1 MYVFNWSL
9 FGNIF
14 SKIKNRLAFD
24 RARKVT
30 YIRSNSGSGVRGAD
44 EEVML
49 SIADVLDE
57 EEGGEG

>member
-1 MYVFNWSL
+1 L
-9 FGNIF
+9 
-14 SKIKNRLAFD
+14 D
-24 RARKVT
+24 RARKVA

-57 EEGGEG
+57 EEGGGRITWIVDSFSWA